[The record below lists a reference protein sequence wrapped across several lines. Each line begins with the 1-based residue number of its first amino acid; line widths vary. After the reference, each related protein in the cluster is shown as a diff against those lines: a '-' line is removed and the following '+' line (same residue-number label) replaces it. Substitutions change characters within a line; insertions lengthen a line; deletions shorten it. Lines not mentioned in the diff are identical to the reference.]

1 MWRRS
6 NGSLNRIV
14 RILAPTFISVTILTA
29 ATDRQA
35 TAQPDGDF
43 YRGKTI
49 NMYIG
54 SAAGDAYDI
63 YSRVAARNLSR
74 FIPGNPT
81 VVPSNMQGAGSLK
94 ATNYIF
100 KQAAQ
105 DGTAIGMVSQSIAF
119 EQMVGNSAVSF
130 DARKF
135 NWIGRLAPVTQF
147 IVVSRRTP
155 VKTVEDATRH
165 EIVLAATSQR
175 AVTGTA
181 PRLLNRYA
189 GTKFKMVY
197 GYVGMPNLMMAVE
210 RGEVDGASATA
221 QFVLHESPELI
232 AQGEIAL
239 LVLQAKGRNRMF
251 PNVPAMGEFGRTEE
265 GRQIL
270 GLYGS
275 TAELGRSF
283 MAPPNVPDGQLRI
296 LRTAFDAMVKDPGF
310 IAELERGKMELDP
323 LSGSNVAKVV
333 ESTINVSREIALQV
347 KEAVE

>member
-6 NGSLNRIV
+6 NGRSIRIV
-14 RILAPTFISVTILTA
+14 RNLALTFISVAVLA

-63 YSRVAARNLSR
+63 YSRVAARHLSQ

-94 ATNYIF
+94 AANYIF

-155 VKTVEDATRH
+155 VKTVEDATRY

-181 PRLLNRYA
+181 SPGSMREPDFCMRHLPR
-189 GTKFKMVY
+189 KF
-197 GYVGMPNLMMAVE
+197 
-210 RGEVDGASATA
+210 ASLRRWYRWACEDQRTDW
-221 QFVLHESPELI
+221 
-232 AQGEIAL
+232 
-239 LVLQAKGRNRMF
+239 LVL
-251 PNVPAMGEFGRTEE
+251 T
-265 GRQIL
+265 
-270 GLYGS
+270 
-275 TAELGRSF
+275 
-283 MAPPNVPDGQLRI
+283 PPMRRGWHCEHPKATLR
-296 LRTAFDAMVKDPGF
+296 ADAHV
-310 IAELERGKMELDP
+310 
-323 LSGSNVAKVV
+323 
-333 ESTINVSREIALQV
+333 RE
-347 KEAVE
+347 